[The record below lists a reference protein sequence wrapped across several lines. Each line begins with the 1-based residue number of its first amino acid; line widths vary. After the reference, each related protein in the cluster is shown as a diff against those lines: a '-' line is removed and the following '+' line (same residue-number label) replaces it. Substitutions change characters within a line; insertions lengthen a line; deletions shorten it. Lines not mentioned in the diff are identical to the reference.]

1 MKQNLLKALNSSP
14 QIPHHPRPTPHPTT
28 PTPPTPPPHPLSQ
41 TISTTHHLHHTDT
54 SPCSKLSRHDLT
66 ISRPSLSPLLVAY
79 ANVDPFQFS
88 KARADAIDAKDEN
101 LNTNGC
107 TNKILTK
114 RAFFD
119 VSIDGEPAGRIV
131 VGLYGADAPSGATRF
146 SNLVSGSAGI
156 SYRRKEFV
164 KIMPNYIQHGGGAI
178 LRCGC

>member
-14 QIPHHPRPTPHPTT
+14 QILHPSPPPT
-28 PTPPTPPPHPLSQ
+28 TPPPHSLSQ

-66 ISRPSLSPLLVAY
+66 ISRPSLSLLLVAY

-131 VGLYGADAPSGATRF
+131 VGLYGLTRLQAPP
-146 SNLVSGSAGI
+146 GSATWLAGPRA
-156 SYRRKEFV
+156 SAT
-164 KIMPNYIQHGGGAI
+164 GG
-178 LRCGC
+178 RSS